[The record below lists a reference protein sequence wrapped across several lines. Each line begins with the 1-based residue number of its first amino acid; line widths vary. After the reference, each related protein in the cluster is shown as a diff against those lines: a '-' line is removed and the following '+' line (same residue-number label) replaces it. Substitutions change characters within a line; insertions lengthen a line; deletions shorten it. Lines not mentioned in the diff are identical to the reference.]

1 MIVNDER
8 EGLLLIDQ
16 EAHARLTGD
25 LAARLPFPVPHHAAF
40 VAAARVHDN
49 GWREADQAPTV
60 DERGRPH
67 SFNNVPDDR
76 YEQLWRRG
84 IERVADVDALV
95 GLFVGLHGARFFETR
110 ESPGMRRLVEQERER
125 QTAVLTELGLGGRW
139 DALPEPVQEASD
151 WIAMLDALSLLLCG
165 ASLPDQIT
173 PRVAGIGYTL
183 TRTDQATVGVDPWPY
198 EGGPF
203 TLSVAAR
210 HLSSRIFADDEELRD
225 ALARTDVFEREV
237 SLVPAD

>member
-165 ASLPDQIT
+165 AHLPDRIT
-173 PRVAGIGYTL
+173 PRVAGIEYTL
-183 TRTDQATVGVDPWPY
+183 SRAGTEVSVDPWPF
-198 EGGPF
+198 EDVPLHLSVR
-203 TLSVAAR
+203 TRSVAAGPYVDGAQLR
-210 HLSSRIFADDEELRD
+210 ERLAAAESRQTPVSVVG
-225 ALARTDVFEREV
+225 AR
-237 SLVPAD
+237 